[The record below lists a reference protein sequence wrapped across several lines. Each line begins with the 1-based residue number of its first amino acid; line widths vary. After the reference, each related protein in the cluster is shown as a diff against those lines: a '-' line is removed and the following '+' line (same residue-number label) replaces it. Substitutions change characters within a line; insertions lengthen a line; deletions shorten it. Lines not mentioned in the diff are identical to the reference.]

1 MTYFIEMKDV
11 TKEYRKG
18 PEVIHALRPTSLQI
32 EQGDFISIQGPS
44 GSGKSTLLHL
54 LGGLDLPSSG
64 NIYYSGKDISTLS
77 DAALSY
83 FRREAVGFIFQSF
96 NLINELTIL
105 ENVALPLKYSKVEKS
120 LRFQRA
126 SETLALVGLSHR
138 EKHKPAELSGGE
150 EQRVAIARALINHP
164 DILLADEPT
173 GSLDTHNKKIIM
185 EILNKLNG
193 EGQTLIVV
201 THDPEITQF
210 ASRRLHISDGNLVTE
225 V

>member
-83 FRREAVGFIFQSF
+83 FRREAVGFIFQSY
-96 NLINELTIL
+96 NLINELTIV

-201 THDPEITQF
+201 THDPEITEF
-210 ASRRLHISDGNLVTE
+210 ASRRLHISDGNLVAE